1 MLLKFLQEYIERQPL
16 KPAIL
21 DMEYDSFIA
30 SLNNAQPP
38 VTLSA
43 YLQALWYDGKGNWD
57 KSHDIIQ
64 DIDDRRASWIH
75 AYLHR
80 KEGDEWNARYWY
92 NRAKKSFPELSLDEE
107 WAEIVRSEL
116 A

>member
-1 MLLKFLQEYIERQPL
+1 
-16 KPAIL
+16 
-21 DMEYDSFIA
+21 MEYDSFIA
-30 SLNNAQPP
+30 SLSDHQPP
-38 VTLSA
+38 EQISA

-64 DIDDRRASWIH
+64 DIEDKRAAHIH

-92 NRAKKSFPELSLDEE
+92 NRAQKPFPAVSLSEE
-107 WAEIVRSEL
+107 WTEIVRSEL